1 MFRGVI
7 FNRDKLVSDGLE
19 PARRC
24 LEVGSGPPSAVLVY
38 DPRFLD
44 HVSSPFHVERPD
56 RLRSIVS
63 HLERAGLFIDV
74 ERAPPATLA
83 NLKRVHRETYLEYFQ
98 NLGEGLLDPETAV
111 HPGTFDL
118 GLLAAGAVLHGTR
131 SAVRDGRPT
140 VALVRPPGHH
150 AGPDYGGGF
159 CYLNNVAVAAAD
171 QVAEGRRVAILDYD
185 AHHGNGTPDIFA
197 DRASVLYLST
207 HEYGIYPGTGPAE
220 DVGTGE
226 GRGFTVNIPFSAGC
240 GDTSYLAA
248 HDRIVEPIVE
258 QFRPD
263 LILVSLGI
271 DAHYRDP
278 LTSLVLSSPGYVE
291 LLARSAALATR
302 LCGSRFAVALEGGY
316 HLDALGEV
324 IAGVVAGLRG
334 RSLSLGLSD
343 VLDEQ
348 GRGGPAI
355 EATIRAHRPFW
366 NLRLLVVPL
375 PLRDLALLLFDDP
388 LVERVQELRQGDPE
402 VPVELMRVI
411 DPMGRREAR
420 PKRVLPAVALRLVLL
435 EMDREGSR
443 LHERRDPTHLLL
455 DHGVDLVV
463 RVLRL
468 VLEPADLHEELLPFP
483 QAGEELHEV
492 LGRDDPHGL
501 VSLRHDDR
509 GDVLLGHQLRRALHV
524 RVGPDRERR
533 VPHDALHFDDDLLL
547 AARAVP
553 MLLAALRAGEQV
565 DDVLQPDDALQV
577 AVLVDDR
584 HGAFA
589 EGPND
594 LYRVFDRVVLR
605 HGLRVRRHEV
615 SHDDAFQSAGLDEG
629 TDDVRAGDDSDERLP
644 LDDGDRAEP
653 GRDHLLRGLGERG
666 LRTDSRRDFED
677 GGDFRGRL

>member
-7 FNRDKLVSDGLE
+7 FNRDKLV
-19 PARRC
+19 PRAQKRPRRC
-24 LEVGSGPPSAVLVY
+24 LEVGPGPPSAVLVY

-63 HLERAGLFIDV
+63 HLERAGLFTDV
-74 ERAPPATLA
+74 ERAPLATLA
-83 NLKRVHRETYLEYFQ
+83 NLKR
-98 NLGEGLLDPETAV
+98 V

-159 CYLNNVAVAAAD
+159 CYLNNVAIAAAD
-171 QVAEGRRVAILDYD
+171 LVAEGRRVAILDYD
-185 AHHGNGTPDIFA
+185 AHHGNGTRDIFA
-197 DRASVLYLST
+197 DSASVLYLST

-271 DAHYRDP
+271 DAHYRDL

-324 IAGVVAGLRG
+324 IAGVVARFRG
-334 RSLSLGLSD
+334 RSIPLALSE
-343 VLDEQ
+343 VLDDK

-366 NLRLLVVPL
+366 NLR
-375 PLRDLALLLFDDP
+375 
-388 LVERVQELRQGDPE
+388 
-402 VPVELMRVI
+402 
-411 DPMGRREAR
+411 
-420 PKRVLPAVALRLVLL
+420 
-435 EMDREGSR
+435 
-443 LHERRDPTHLLL
+443 
-455 DHGVDLVV
+455 
-463 RVLRL
+463 
-468 VLEPADLHEELLPFP
+468 
-483 QAGEELHEV
+483 
-492 LGRDDPHGL
+492 
-501 VSLRHDDR
+501 
-509 GDVLLGHQLRRALHV
+509 
-524 RVGPDRERR
+524 
-533 VPHDALHFDDDLLL
+533 
-547 AARAVP
+547 
-553 MLLAALRAGEQV
+553 
-565 DDVLQPDDALQV
+565 
-577 AVLVDDR
+577 
-584 HGAFA
+584 
-589 EGPND
+589 
-594 LYRVFDRVVLR
+594 
-605 HGLRVRRHEV
+605 
-615 SHDDAFQSAGLDEG
+615 
-629 TDDVRAGDDSDERLP
+629 
-644 LDDGDRAEP
+644 
-653 GRDHLLRGLGERG
+653 
-666 LRTDSRRDFED
+666 
-677 GGDFRGRL
+677 